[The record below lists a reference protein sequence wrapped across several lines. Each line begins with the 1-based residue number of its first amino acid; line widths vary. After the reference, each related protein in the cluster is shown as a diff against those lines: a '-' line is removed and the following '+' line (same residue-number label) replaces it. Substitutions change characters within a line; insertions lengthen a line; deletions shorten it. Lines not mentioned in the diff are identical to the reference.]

1 MLSAVMLK
9 MAFPAWMDNL
19 AWLDVQAKRQP
30 ESQNGY
36 YLVSASNFRLLEA
49 SGIYNIILVGVSS
62 RIAGGLTPLR
72 RVDFLSF
79 EKLEFAEMMLS
90 KVLQFSK
97 EQLLENS
104 ES

>member
-1 MLSAVMLK
+1 
-9 MAFPAWMDNL
+9 
-19 AWLDVQAKRQP
+19 
-30 ESQNGY
+30 
-36 YLVSASNFRLLEA
+36 LVSASNFRLLEA
-49 SGIYNIILVGVSS
+49 AGIYNIILVGVSS
-62 RIAGGLTPLR
+62 RIAGGSTPLR

-79 EKLEFAEMMLS
+79 EKLEFAETMLS

>member
-1 MLSAVMLK
+1 M
-9 MAFPAWMDNL
+9 
-19 AWLDVQAKRQP
+19 RI
-30 ESQNGY
+30 
-36 YLVSASNFRLLEA
+36 
-49 SGIYNIILVGVSS
+49 SGGV
-62 RIAGGLTPLR
+62 TPLRRVELR